1 MAGTSILVRVA
12 APRLDWQHCQRFRKL
27 MTDAL
32 VWSSAP
38 VRRCLFRAPV
48 FLVARLWRRVRARHR
63 DRRDWSDLDAHHM
76 MDL

>member
-38 VRRCLFRAPV
+38 VRRCLFRVPAFSLTRLRRRLRV
-48 FLVARLWRRVRARHR
+48 LHRGRRHWSDLVAR
-63 DRRDWSDLDAHHM
+63 HM
-76 MDL
+76 MDS